1 MTDVAAQN
9 LQKLYKDLGDTQ
21 TDVRNR
27 NMYQLLLTLLNGKTL
42 LDIGAGALHFLHHAK
57 EKGYDVEGVEPD
69 RELVK
74 LGEQFY
80 GKVGKIYSLPIE
92 KLDEIENK
100 YDSITMIDVLEHIE
114 DDDAALKR
122 IKNRL
127 DTKGKLIILVPA
139 WQFLYSDRDKSIGHY
154 RRYNAPHLQRVLE
167 GAGYEVESIRYWNM
181 LGFFTYF
188 TFEKVLKKRAPHGMR
203 TKKKGLVSS
212 TLHSLIHFWVKNVEN
227 NCNPGFGLSV
237 IAVAH
242 KKVV

>member
-9 LQKLYKDLGDTQ
+9 LQKLYKELGDTK

-27 NMYQLLLTLLNGKTL
+27 NMYQLLLSLLHGKKL

-57 EKGYDVEGVEPD
+57 KKGYEVEGVEPD

-80 GKVGKIYSLPIE
+80 GKVGKIHFLPIE
-92 KLDEIENK
+92 NLDEIKTK

-114 DDDAALKR
+114 DDEAALKR

-127 DTKGKLIILVPA
+127 DAKGKLIILVPA

-154 RRYNAPHLQRVLE
+154 RRYNAKHLQRLLE
-167 GAGYEVESIRYWNM
+167 GAGYEIESIRYWNM
-181 LGFFTYF
+181 LGFLTYLM
-188 TFEKVLKKRAPHGMR
+188 FEKIFKKRAPHGMR

-212 TLHSLIHFWVKNVEN
+212 SIHSAINFWVKNVEN
-227 NCNPGFGLSV
+227 NFNPGFGLSV

-242 KKVV
+242 KK